1 MMQTSNYESII
12 DNLYD
17 GVYYLDK
24 ERRIKIWSKG
34 AEYIT
39 GYTGSEVLGRQCSDS
54 LLAHTSLE
62 GKNLCRLSCLMSNA
76 LDSGSYYKTEAFIKH
91 KDGHDVQ
98 ISLRISPMFD
108 SEGNIIG
115 VAHIFTN
122 NEAYITKTKTRKNY
136 EVYFDLLTDF
146 PSRYN
151 SEIILKNKIE
161 EFRRYKWPFAVFLVE
176 IDHFDEL
183 CGKFDKKVFSDL
195 IKQFSNLLKHDVRPF
210 DIIGRWSENQFLVIL
225 INVKKEVMMMLGE
238 RMRKLI
244 ELTDFKSSDYEVKMT
259 ISQGGVLVG
268 KAISFQEIHKKL
280 NKLIKDSQDAGGNN
294 SSFYV
299 FH

>member
-1 MMQTSNYESII
+1 
-12 DNLYD
+12 
-17 GVYYLDK
+17 
-24 ERRIKIWSKG
+24 
-34 AEYIT
+34 
-39 GYTGSEVLGRQCSDS
+39 
-54 LLAHTSLE
+54 
-62 GKNLCRLSCLMSNA
+62 
-76 LDSGSYYKTEAFIKH
+76 
-91 KDGHDVQ
+91 
-98 ISLRISPMFD
+98 MFD